1 MKKQLGI
8 VTLCL
13 AVALPLFSQKK
24 EEERLANA
32 TNVLKETLD
41 KGLSPAVLSQAVCVA
56 VFPSVK
62 KVAIG
67 IGGSYGRGVAVCR
80 KGEELSG
87 SWTAPVM
94 YSLDQ
99 GSLGIQLGSTST
111 DFVLVV
117 MKKAAADRMLN
128 GKTKLG
134 SDAAVAAGPAGAQAN
149 AYSPEAEVLT
159 YSQTK
164 GVFAGVSLSGASVE
178 PDKDANK
185 ALYGK
190 EMTAREIVNSAPIV
204 PAAEPLVSLL
214 NKTASGQPRAG
225 G

>member
-1 MKKQLGI
+1 MKKQLGMI
-8 VTLCL
+8 TLCL

-32 TNVLKETLD
+32 TNALKETLN

-56 VFPSVK
+56 VVPSVK

-117 MKKAAADRMLN
+117 MKKTAADRMLN

-134 SDAAVAAGPAGAQAN
+134 TDAAVAAGPGADAS
-149 AYSPEAEVLT
+149 AYNSAAEVLT
-159 YSQTK
+159 YSRTK

-185 ALYGK
+185 SLYGK
-190 EMTAREIVNSAPIV
+190 EMTATEIVNSAPIL

-214 NKTASGQPRAG
+214 NKTAPGRPRG
-225 G
+225 GG